1 MNAASTPLLMRT
13 PFGIGWYS
21 PNGKTGVEAP
31 DAEAVC
37 VLARYYKHSI
47 SSRYL
52 RYALVVDM
60 ITKDEFEA
68 IYRADGQSATQRDAR
83 LILALADRLGVP
95 HSDTELPPQEER

>member
-21 PNGKTGVEAP
+21 PDGKTGVEAP

-37 VLARYYKHSI
+37 VVARYYGRHVGFRELDDAEATGLI
-47 SSRYL
+47 SYL
-52 RYALVVDM
+52 ERD
-60 ITKDEFEA
+60 A
-68 IYRADGQSATQRDAR
+68 IMSLDCAVGSDADAR

-95 HSDTELPPQEER
+95 HSDTELPPQEVA